1 MRKLR
6 SKKGFTLTETLLCVA
21 LLAIMSAAGAVAS
34 GVVISVRNGMIETA
48 DAEIL
53 GSTALETLA
62 DEVRYGQNIAM
73 EQESATETTQ
83 VLKMDSLTYGTRTYF
98 KVKDG
103 YLWVDSAS
111 LAGKD
116 AEYHM
121 VVSESAYTH
130 LKVGEF
136 KMEQDSSSGTIE
148 ISVAVENSGG
158 KELWSGSVTVK
169 PLNGI

>member
-21 LLAIMSAAGAVAS
+21 LLAILSAAGAVAS

-48 DAEIL
+48 DAEVL
-53 GSTALETLA
+53 GSDVLTTMAN
-62 DEVRYGQNIAM
+62 EVRYGRNFAM
-73 EQESATETTQ
+73 EQESVTETKQ

-98 KVKDG
+98 KVNDDG
-103 YLWVDSAS
+103 YLWADSAS
-111 LAGKD
+111 LTEKSD
-116 AEYHM
+116 EYHM

-136 KMEQDSSSGTIE
+136 KMEQDSSGAIK
-148 ISVAVENSGG
+148 ISVTVANSGG
-158 KELWSGSVTVK
+158 KELWNGSVTVK